1 MAGSTSLNPKISVV
15 IPSYNR
21 ANYILETVTS
31 VLRQSSRDFE
41 IIIVDDGSTD
51 NTREILADL
60 VNENLVRYIFQEN
73 SGESAARNCGISKS
87 KGEYIAFLDSDDLFL
102 PKKLEKQATFMDEN
116 PGIGLVHCWYSKF
129 SDENQ
134 DLGRRNTS
142 RYSGWVYP
150 EMLLTW
156 QVLLSPSCIMV
167 RSNVLEDVGPFDVD
181 QYWGADLDMWRRIA
195 KKYQFGLIPEVLTMV
210 RVHAGNLSARKIDSL
225 RWFERYLLKAF
236 EDDPEL
242 SYSFRK
248 RAKAK
253 MYANVAHN
261 LLGEEDPGMTS
272 QTRKLSIRALRTW
285 PFTPG
290 AYIGFLASFLP
301 MGLRFSLLS
310 KFRSLRN
317 PAGNEY

>member
-1 MAGSTSLNPKISVV
+1 MEGSARLIPKVSVV
-15 IPSYNR
+15 IPTYNR
-21 ANYILETVTS
+21 ANYILETIKS
-31 VLRQSSRDFE
+31 VRQQSFKDYE
-41 IIIVDDGSTD
+41 VIIVDDGSTD
-51 NTREILADL
+51 NTREKLADL
-60 VNENLVRYIFQEN
+60 VKENLVRYIYQEN
-73 SGESAARNCGISKS
+73 SGESAARNRGISDS

-102 PKKLEKQATFMDEN
+102 PQKLEKQTAFMDSN

-129 SDENQ
+129 SEENQ

-156 QVLLSPSCIMV
+156 QVLLSPSCVMV
-167 RSNVLEDVGPFDVD
+167 RSNVLEEVGPFDVD

-195 KKYQFGLIPEVLTMV
+195 KKYPFGLIPEVLTMV

-225 RWFERYLLKAF
+225 QWFERYLLKAF
-236 EDDPEL
+236 DDDPEL
-242 SYSFRK
+242 SYMFRK

-261 LLGEEDPGMTS
+261 LLGEDDPGMTS
-272 QTRKLSIRALRTW
+272 QTRKLSIRALSNW

-290 AYIGFLASFLP
+290 AYFGFLASFLP
-301 MGLRFSLLS
+301 MGLRLFLLA
-310 KFRSLRN
+310 KFRSFRN
-317 PAGNEY
+317 PTGNAY